1 MWVEPL
7 LQQPA
12 GETLPKVATEN
23 ELRLEIKVQ
32 VFGQAGQMAYSDVK
46 VFFKLNM
53 TFFQP

>member
-12 GETLPKVATEN
+12 GETLPKAATEN